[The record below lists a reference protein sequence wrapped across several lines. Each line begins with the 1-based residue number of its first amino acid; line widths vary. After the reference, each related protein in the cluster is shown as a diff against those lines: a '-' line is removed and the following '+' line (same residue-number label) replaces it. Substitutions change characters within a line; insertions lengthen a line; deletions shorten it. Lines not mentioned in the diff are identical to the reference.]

1 MYSLQTQ
8 PQRTQNHFAPLIME
22 EKKEVLQPTATPVKK
37 TLTKEELAK
46 KRARERALAEQ
57 KRKYFEFYDDV
68 KHDGAKE
75 W

>member
-1 MYSLQTQ
+1 
-8 PQRTQNHFAPLIME
+8 ME
-22 EKKEVLQPTATPVKK
+22 ENKETKATTTPIKK
-37 TLTKEELAK
+37 TPTKEELAK
-46 KRARERALAEQ
+46 KRAKERALAEA

>member
-1 MYSLQTQ
+1 MYSLQKES
-8 PQRTQNHFAPLIME
+8 RRAQNHFTKIVME
-22 EKKEVLQPTATPVKK
+22 EKKDIQVAPQPQKK
-37 TLTKEELAK
+37 VLTKEELAK
-46 KRARERALAEQ
+46 KRARERALAEA

>member
-1 MYSLQTQ
+1 
-8 PQRTQNHFAPLIME
+8 ME
-22 EKKEVLQPTATPVKK
+22 EKKDIQVASQPQKK
-37 TLTKEELAK
+37 VLTKEELAK
-46 KRARERALAEQ
+46 KRARERALAEA

>member
-1 MYSLQTQ
+1 
-8 PQRTQNHFAPLIME
+8 ME
-22 EKKEVLQPTATPVKK
+22 EKKTQETTTPTPKK
-37 TLTKEELAK
+37 VLTKEELAK

>member
-1 MYSLQTQ
+1 MD
-8 PQRTQNHFAPLIME
+8 
-22 EKKEVLQPTATPVKK
+22 EKKVTEQVVAPSPTKK
-37 TLTKEELAK
+37 TPTKEELAK

>member
-1 MYSLQTQ
+1 
-8 PQRTQNHFAPLIME
+8 ME
-22 EKKEVLQPTATPVKK
+22 EKKDTQVTPQPPKK
-37 TLTKEELAK
+37 GLTKEELAK
-46 KRARERALAEQ
+46 KRARERALAEA

>member
-1 MYSLQTQ
+1 MYSLQKES
-8 PQRTQNHFAPLIME
+8 QRAKNYFTKIVME
-22 EKKEVLQPTATPVKK
+22 EKKEIQQPTPVKK

-46 KRARERALAEQ
+46 KRARERALAEA

>member
-1 MYSLQTQ
+1 
-8 PQRTQNHFAPLIME
+8 ME
-22 EKKEVLQPTATPVKK
+22 EKKTITTPSSSARKP
-37 TLTKEELAK
+37 LTKEELAK

-68 KHDGAKE
+68 KHEGAKE

>member
-1 MYSLQTQ
+1 
-8 PQRTQNHFAPLIME
+8 ME
-22 EKKEVLQPTATPVKK
+22 EKKEIQQPTPVKK

-46 KRARERALAEQ
+46 KRARERALAEAT
-57 KRKYFEFYDDV
+57 RKYFEFYDDV

>member
-1 MYSLQTQ
+1 MEKKEQPQAQTQ
-8 PQRTQNHFAPLIME
+8 P
-22 EKKEVLQPTATPVKK
+22 KKP
-37 TLTKEELAK
+37 LTKEELAK
-46 KRARERALAEQ
+46 KRARARALADA

>member
-1 MYSLQTQ
+1 
-8 PQRTQNHFAPLIME
+8 ME
-22 EKKEVLQPTATPVKK
+22 EKKEDLQPTATPVKK

>member
-1 MYSLQTQ
+1 
-8 PQRTQNHFAPLIME
+8 ME
-22 EKKEVLQPTATPVKK
+22 ENKETTVTTTPVKK
-37 TLTKEELAK
+37 TPTKEELAK
-46 KRARERALAEQ
+46 KRAKERALAEA